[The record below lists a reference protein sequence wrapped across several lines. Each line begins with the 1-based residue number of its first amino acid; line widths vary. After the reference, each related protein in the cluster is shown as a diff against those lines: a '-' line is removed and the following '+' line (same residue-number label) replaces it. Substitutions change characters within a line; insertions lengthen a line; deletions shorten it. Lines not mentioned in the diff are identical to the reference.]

1 MDHFRRGV
9 EFGMASTQ
17 RSNSLSCKM
26 AESPQNDVHKAA
38 IPCKEKSRRSK
49 CCHPAD
55 MPIIPEQAIEFL
67 SRTWSPSSSDLF
79 QVFSRNSLGTSSED
93 HQPEKAS
100 KDEEEIVEKDEEEI
114 EEKDEGEE
122 RHLST
127 VRFGEVKSQ
136 FFNQTWCVLASE
148 KPSPVQCKHKL
159 KQPTWQLNVGY
170 IKAILQGHFL
180 NGISVTRSQRKK
192 RREELRLQAAQ
203 AHAAVSVAQLAA
215 AIAGIISVCELR
227 HASMSCVE
235 AADGKKMGMVL
246 ASAATL
252 IATICA
258 ETAETAGA
266 NRSRVMSA
274 VKTGLESCSSA
285 ELLTLT
291 ATAATCLRGAA
302 TLKLRADVRGISS
315 SNSVAI
321 STTSIQKGRTLR
333 ICLPCG
339 SVRVRMVAVF
349 PQRDTVALRLGKQ
362 RLYGAFSTYKDYE
375 LLAVSCNSSE
385 VVVDA
390 RAFFPVT
397 LSTVADVVQLLL
409 ENQMHCKVWKAAIE
423 GMLSDRKIKH
433 AKR

>member
-1 MDHFRRGV
+1 MIFSLHSIDIYLVLPFCYISQRNLIKLVIMEHFRRGV

-17 RSNSLSCKM
+17 RCNSLSCKM
-26 AESPQNDVHKAA
+26 AESPQIDVRKAA

-100 KDEEEIVEKDEEEI
+100 KDEEEIEEKDEG
-114 EEKDEGEE
+114 EGEE

-148 KPSPVQCKHKL
+148 KPSPIQHKHKL
-159 KQPTWQLNVGY
+159 KQPTWLNVGH

-180 NGISVTRSQRKK
+180 NGVSVTRSQRKK

-215 AIAGIISVCELR
+215 AITGIVSVCELR
-227 HASMSCVE
+227 HANVSCVE
-235 AADGKKMGMVL
+235 AADGKRMGMVL
-246 ASAATL
+246 ASAAAL

-258 ETAETAGA
+258 EAAETAGA

-274 VKTGLESCSSA
+274 VKTGLGSCSSA

-321 STTSIQKGRTLR
+321 STTSIQKGTTQDLSALWERAGEDGR
-333 ICLPCG
+333 RLPSAQHSG
-339 SVRVRMVAVF
+339 AEAGEAASVRGILNL
-349 PQRDTVALRLGKQ
+349 QGL
-362 RLYGAFSTYKDYE
+362 
-375 LLAVSCNSSE
+375 
-385 VVVDA
+385 
-390 RAFFPVT
+390 
-397 LSTVADVVQLLL
+397 
-409 ENQMHCKVWKAAIE
+409 
-423 GMLSDRKIKH
+423 
-433 AKR
+433 